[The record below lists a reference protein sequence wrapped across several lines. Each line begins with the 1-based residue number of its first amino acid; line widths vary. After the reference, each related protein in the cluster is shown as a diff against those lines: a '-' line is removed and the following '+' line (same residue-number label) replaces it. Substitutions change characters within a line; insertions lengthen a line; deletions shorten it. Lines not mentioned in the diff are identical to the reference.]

1 MKHLNQSKP
10 TIYLS
15 INLADNMKT
24 KALLFLILF
33 IVGLSVWAQPLRVM
47 TFNIRLDNEGD
58 AQHNWRFRKVEAS
71 RLLADQSID
80 IVGTQEVLKNQLDD
94 LLNGAP
100 DFASVGVGRFD
111 GKEAG
116 EYSAILY
123 RKDKFQVEESG
134 NFWLSE
140 SPSTAGSKGWDAAC
154 ERIVTWA
161 RFKEIETDKR
171 FVFLNTH
178 FDHVGV
184 MARKN
189 SAIMLVEKA
198 KIIAGGLPVI
208 ISGDFNGE
216 PDSEPVEIIRS
227 SGWLFDAGSF
237 TNSRKGPAW
246 SFHDFGRLPEN
257 DRPLIDFIFISA
269 DFQVDLYENIF
280 KNIGETYYSDHN
292 PILVQLRFKQ

>member
-1 MKHLNQSKP
+1 MKSK
-10 TIYLS
+10 
-15 INLADNMKT
+15 AFF
-24 KALLFLILF
+24 LLFLVM
-33 IVGLSVWAQPLRVM
+33 VGFSVCGQPLRVM
-47 TFNIRLDNEGD
+47 TFNIRLDHEGD
-58 AQHNWRFRKVEAS
+58 GQHNWRYRKVEAS
-71 RLLADQSID
+71 KLLKDKSID

-94 LLNGAP
+94 LLDGAS

-123 RKDKFQVEESG
+123 RKDKFLVEESG

-140 SPSTAGSKGWDAAC
+140 SPSNAGSKGWDAAC

-161 RFKEIETDKR
+161 RFKDVETGKQ

-189 SAIMLVEKA
+189 SALLLVEKA

-208 ISGDFNGE
+208 VSGDFNGE
-216 PDSEPVEIIRS
+216 PKSEPVEIIRN
-227 SGWLFDAGSF
+227 SGWLFDSGTL
-237 TNSRKGPAW
+237 TNSKTGPGW

-257 DRPLIDFIFISA
+257 ERPLIDFIFISA
-269 DFQVDLYENIF
+269 RFQVDSYENIF
-280 KNIGETYYSDHN
+280 ESIGDTYYSDHN
-292 PILVQLRFKQ
+292 PIIVQIRFKE